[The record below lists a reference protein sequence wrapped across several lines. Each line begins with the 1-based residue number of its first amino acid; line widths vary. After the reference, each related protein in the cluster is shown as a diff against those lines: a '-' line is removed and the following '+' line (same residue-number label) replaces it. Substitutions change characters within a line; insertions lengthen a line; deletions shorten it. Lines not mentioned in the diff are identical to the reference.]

1 MVEAVP
7 EDVANA
13 INAELSKRLAQKR
26 ELRVQRDRHGTD
38 TLLKAGRCEGAS
50 LDLRPF
56 TSETAF
62 DLDFN
67 GASKGERRIRG
78 AYAIPNAAGWRLQ
91 SGWKP

>member
-38 TLLKAGRCEGAS
+38 TNGTHLSGGSVALAVGDFLELAARFGEQLVGLGAS
-50 LDLRPF
+50 FFSPGLLPSR
-56 TSETAF
+56 S
-62 DLDFN
+62 
-67 GASKGERRIRG
+67 
-78 AYAIPNAAGWRLQ
+78 
-91 SGWKP
+91 